1 LLNYQISRSLLLW
14 IQVLFLLNDFLFLQ
28 RFISYNCTK
37 FYCVVGHRACGY
49 VYVVHIIMNLV
60 IYDNASCRLSYQLLL
75 LLLRRQASLS
85 GLLTRIYGLVKLK
98 LILVVDTSC
107 HRVAQI
113 IVFLPRLLFETRFLT
128 NFLRIVKMTAM
139 THGHHR
145 LLLPIIRLTP
155 L

>member
-1 LLNYQISRSLLLW
+1 LLNYQISSSLLLW

-28 RFISYNCTK
+28 RFVSYNCTK
-37 FYCVVGHRACGY
+37 FSCVVCYRACGY

-75 LLLRRQASLS
+75 LLLRWQASLS
-85 GLLTRIYGLVKLK
+85 GLLTRIYGMVKLK
-98 LILVVDTSC
+98 LILIVDTRC

-139 THGHHR
+139 THGHYR